1 MGGIEVIE
9 EINDGN
15 LYLRKISK
23 EDIAFFFQSLKNRDM
38 TNYLSLGPLTSYEHS
53 KRLIKNYLKSW
64 EKYLQFNYV
73 IELRNNQKTTRIGS
87 VSLWN
92 INWFHQR
99 SGIGIWILP
108 TFWECGI
115 GTKTITL
122 IKIIGFNHLK
132 LNRIEAHI
140 AVKNERSIK
149 MFKKCGFVEEGTL
162 RRYLNINGGFQNALL
177 LACFYPEN

>member
-1 MGGIEVIE
+1 MGIEVIE

-23 EDIAFFFQSLKNRDM
+23 EDVVFFFQSLKNRDI
-38 TNYLSLGPLTSYEHS
+38 TNYLSLGPLISHEHS

-73 IELRNNQKTTRIGS
+73 IELRDNQKTTRIGS

-108 TFWECGI
+108 TFWERGI

-122 IKIIGFNHLK
+122 IKIIGFNHLN

-140 AVKNERSIK
+140 AVKNDRSIN
-149 MFKKCGFVEEGTL
+149 MFKKCGFVEEGIL
-162 RRYLNINGGFQNALL
+162 KGYLNINGGFQNALL
-177 LACFYPEN
+177 VACFKN

>member
-15 LYLRKISK
+15 LYLRKVSK
-23 EDIAFFFQSLKNRDM
+23 DDVSFFYQSLKEKEM
-38 TNYLSLGPLTSYEHS
+38 TNYLSLGPLLSYDHS

-73 IELRNNQKTTRIGS
+73 IELRENQKKTRIGS

-99 SGIGIWILP
+99 SRIGIWILP
-108 TFWECGI
+108 TYWERGI

-122 IKIIGFNHLK
+122 IKIIGFNHLN

-140 AVKNERSIK
+140 AMENERSIK
-149 MFKKCGFVEEGTL
+149 MFKKSGFIEEGTL
-162 RRYLNINGGFQNALL
+162 RAYLNITGEFQDALL
-177 LACFYPEN
+177 LACFKN

>member
-23 EDIAFFFQSLKNRDM
+23 EDVTFFFQSLKNRDM
-38 TNYLSLGPLTSYEHS
+38 INYLSLGPLTSYEHS

-73 IELRNNQKTTRIGS
+73 IELRENKKITRVGS

-92 INWFHQR
+92 INWIHQR

-108 TFWECGI
+108 TFWERGI

-122 IKIIGFNHLK
+122 IKIIGFNHLN

-140 AVKNERSIK
+140 VIKNDRSLK

-162 RRYLNINGGFQNALL
+162 SGYLNIDGVFQDALVV
-177 LACFYPEN
+177 ACIKI

>member
-9 EINDGN
+9 EINEGN
-15 LYLRKISK
+15 LYLRKVSK
-23 EDIAFFFQSLKNRDM
+23 DDIAFFFQSLKNRDM

-64 EKYLQFNYV
+64 EKYIQFNYV
-73 IELRNNQKTTRIGS
+73 IELRENQKITRIGS

-92 INWFHQR
+92 INWIHQR

-108 TFWECGI
+108 KFWERGI

-122 IKIIGFNHLK
+122 VKIIGFNHLNM
-132 LNRIEAHI
+132 NRIEAQI
-140 AVKNERSIK
+140 AMKNDRSIK
-149 MFKKCGFVEEGTL
+149 MFKKCGFFEEGTL
-162 RRYLNINGGFQNALL
+162 KRYLNINGEFQDALL
-177 LACFYPEN
+177 LACIKI

>member
-15 LYLRKISK
+15 LSLRKISK
-23 EDIAFFFQSLKNRDM
+23 EDVAFFFQSLKNRDM
-38 TNYLSLGPLTSYEHS
+38 TNFLSLGPLSSFEHS

-64 EKYLQFNYV
+64 ENYVQFNYV
-73 IELRNNQKTTRIGS
+73 IELREDQKITRIGS

-92 INWFHQR
+92 INWLHQR
-99 SGIGIWILP
+99 TGVGIWILP
-108 TFWECGI
+108 TFWERGI

-122 IKIIGFNHLK
+122 IKNIGFLHLK

-140 AVKNERSIK
+140 ALKNERSIK
-149 MFKKCGFVEEGTL
+149 MFKKCGFVEEGIL
-162 RRYLNINGGFQNALL
+162 KGYLSINGEFQDALL
-177 LACFYPEN
+177 VACLKN

>member
-15 LYLRKISK
+15 LSLRKISK
-23 EDIAFFFQSLKNRDM
+23 DDVTFFFQSLKNKDM

-64 EKYLQFNYV
+64 ENYVQFNYV
-73 IELRNNQKTTRIGS
+73 IELREDQKITRVGS
-87 VSLWN
+87 ISLWN
-92 INWFHQR
+92 INWIHQR
-99 SGIGIWILP
+99 SRIGIWILP
-108 TFWECGI
+108 PFWERGI

-122 IKIIGFNHLK
+122 IKNIGFLHLK

-140 AVKNERSIK
+140 ALKNERSIK
-149 MFKKCGFVEEGTL
+149 MFKKCGFAEEGIL
-162 RRYLNINGGFQNALL
+162 KRYLSINGEFQDALL
-177 LACFYPEN
+177 VACLKN

>member
-23 EDIAFFFQSLKNRDM
+23 EDIAFFFESLKNKDM
-38 TNYLSLGPLTSYEHS
+38 TNYLSLGPLLSLEHS

-64 EKYLQFNYV
+64 EKYLQFNYI
-73 IELRNNQKTTRIGS
+73 IELRENQKINRIGS

-92 INWFHQR
+92 INWVHQR

-108 TFWECGI
+108 MFWERGL
-115 GTKTITL
+115 GAKTITL
-122 IKIIGFNHLK
+122 IKIIGFNHLN

-140 AVKNERSIK
+140 AVKNDRSIK
-149 MFKKCGFVEEGTL
+149 MFKKCGFIEEGTL
-162 RRYLNINGGFQNALL
+162 KGYLNINGEFQDALL
-177 LACFYPEN
+177 VACFKN